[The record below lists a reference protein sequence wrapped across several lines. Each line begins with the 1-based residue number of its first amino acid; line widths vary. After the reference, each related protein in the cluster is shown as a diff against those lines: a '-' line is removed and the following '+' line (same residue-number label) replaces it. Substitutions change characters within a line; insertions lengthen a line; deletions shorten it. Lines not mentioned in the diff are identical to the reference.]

1 MAPPL
6 ISAEEIAD
14 NLVYAYDVHETQLCE
29 LRQDP
34 ARLKRLRQASIN
46 KPLAGYTKVP
56 DLAERDLFFAAMR
69 KICEQ
74 VPKSGV
80 E

>member
-1 MAPPL
+1 MTTPL
-6 ISAEEIAD
+6 IPAEEIAD
-14 NLVYAYDVHETQLCE
+14 NLVYAYNVHETQLCE

-34 ARLKRLRQASIN
+34 ARLKRLRNASVN
-46 KPLAGYTKVP
+46 TPLAGYTKVP
-56 DLAERDLFFAAMR
+56 DLAERDLFFATMK

-74 VPKSGV
+74 APKTGV